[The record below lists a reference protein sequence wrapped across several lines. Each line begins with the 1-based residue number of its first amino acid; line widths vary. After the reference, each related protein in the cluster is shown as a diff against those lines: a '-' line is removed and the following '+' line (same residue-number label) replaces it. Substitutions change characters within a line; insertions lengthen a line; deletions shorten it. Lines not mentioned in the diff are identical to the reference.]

1 MNYRV
6 LVYNS
11 ELSNPY
17 SDLTY
22 ILGIEFSSKEGIWES
37 LPRLHANI
45 RESADS
51 IIHWCSNN
59 ASGSTNLCV
68 DPDKDSRDFVS
79 IVFYLGKG
87 NRAKVYKWFD
97 RTEEN
102 NVSGSRVIY
111 DSELDDAQNLCGRDL
126 VAFVDKHRETLMNEN
141 PDILSNLSGNLENI
155 YSIGFNDSLDIV
167 IGRGCP

>member
-6 LVYNS
+6 LIYNRD
-11 ELSNPY
+11 LSNPY
-17 SDLTY
+17 SDMTY
-22 ILGIEFSSKEGIWES
+22 ILGIEFSSREGVWES
-37 LPRLHANI
+37 LPKLHANM

-51 IIHWCSNN
+51 ISHWCYNN

-126 VAFVDKHRETLMNEN
+126 VAFVDKHRKTLINEN
-141 PDILSNLSGNLENI
+141 QCIYSNLNDALENI
-155 YSIGFNDSLDIV
+155 YAIGFNDSLDIV
-167 IGRGCP
+167 IGRECL